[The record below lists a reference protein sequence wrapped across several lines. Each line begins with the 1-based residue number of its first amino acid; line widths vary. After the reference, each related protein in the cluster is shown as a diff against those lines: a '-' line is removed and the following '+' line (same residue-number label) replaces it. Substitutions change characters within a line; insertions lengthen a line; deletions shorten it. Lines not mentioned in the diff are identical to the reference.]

1 MASTSRGTDQVVSFL
16 ARILPRMFGR
26 PQGVLGR
33 LGGII
38 MACMN
43 RNLAGRTIAL
53 LDVQPHD
60 RVLEIGFGPGVGIE
74 LLSGVV
80 SSGHVAGVD
89 VSEEMVEQAR
99 IRNVEAIQR
108 GKVELRRG
116 SVEALPFASE
126 MFDKA
131 MAINAMQVWPDAVAG
146 LREIARVLK
155 PGTSDA
161 RVYPICGATPGG
173 ADGCAHDGGIRR
185 CTGGRHREGF
195 LCVGDQILTD
205 ERTDHTLGR

>member
-1 MASTSRGTDQVVSFL
+1 
-16 ARILPRMFGR
+16 MFGR

-33 LGGII
+33 LGGIT
-38 MACMN
+38 MARMN

-116 SVEALPFASE
+116 SVEALPFAPE

-146 LREIARVLK
+146 LREIWRVLK
-155 PGTSDA
+155 PGG
-161 RVYPICGATPGG
+161 RVTLGFTPYAGQPRAG
-173 ADGCAHDGGIRR
+173 
-185 CTGGRHREGF
+185 
-195 LCVGDQILTD
+195 LTD
-205 ERTDHTLGR
+205 VLTTAGFAGAQVVDIERDFCALAIKS

>member
-1 MASTSRGTDQVVSFL
+1 MASTSWGTDQAVSFL
-16 ARILPRMFGR
+16 SRLLLRMFGR

-38 MACMN
+38 MARMN
-43 RNLAGRTIAL
+43 RNLAGRTVAL

-99 IRNVEAIQR
+99 LRNVEAIQR

-116 SVEALPFASE
+116 SVEALPFAPE
-126 MFDKA
+126 TFDKA

-146 LREIARVLK
+146 LREIWRVLK
-155 PGTSDA
+155 PGG
-161 RVYPICGATPGG
+161 RVALGFTPYAGQPQAG
-173 ADGCAHDGGIRR
+173 
-185 CTGGRHREGF
+185 
-195 LCVGDQILTD
+195 LTD
-205 ERTDHTLGR
+205 VLMTAGFTGAQVVDIERDFCALAIKS

>member
-1 MASTSRGTDQVVSFL
+1 VSFL
-16 ARILPRMFGR
+16 ARILLRMFGR

-38 MACMN
+38 MARMN

-99 IRNVEAIQR
+99 MRNVEAIQR

-116 SVEALPFASE
+116 SVEALPFAPE

-146 LREIARVLK
+146 LREIWRVLK
-155 PGTSDA
+155 PGG
-161 RVYPICGATPGG
+161 RV
-173 ADGCAHDGGIRR
+173 
-185 CTGGRHREGF
+185 
-195 LCVGDQILTD
+195 
-205 ERTDHTLGR
+205 TLGFTPYAGQPRAGLPDVLTTAGFAGAQVVDIERDFCALAIKS

>member
-1 MASTSRGTDQVVSFL
+1 MASTSRGTDQAVSFL
-16 ARILPRMFGR
+16 ARILLRMFGR

-38 MACMN
+38 MARMN

-99 IRNVEAIQR
+99 MRNVEAIQR

-116 SVEALPFASE
+116 SVEALPFAPE

-146 LREIARVLK
+146 LRESWRVLK
-155 PGTSDA
+155 PGG
-161 RVYPICGATPGG
+161 RVALGFTPYAGQPRAG
-173 ADGCAHDGGIRR
+173 
-185 CTGGRHREGF
+185 
-195 LCVGDQILTD
+195 LTD
-205 ERTDHTLGR
+205 VLTTAGFAGAQVVDIERDFCALAIKS

>member
-1 MASTSRGTDQVVSFL
+1 VSFL
-16 ARILPRMFGR
+16 ARILLRMFGR

-38 MACMN
+38 MAHMN
-43 RNLAGRTIAL
+43 RSLARRTVAL

-80 SSGHVAGVD
+80 SSGRVAGLD

-99 IRNVEAIQR
+99 LRNVEAIQR

-116 SVEALPFASE
+116 SVEALPFAPE
-126 MFDKA
+126 TFDKA

-146 LREIARVLK
+146 LREIWRVLK
-155 PGTSDA
+155 PGGRVALGFTPYAGQPQAGLTDVLTTAGFAGA
-161 RVYPICGATPGG
+161 RVVDI
-173 ADGCAHDGGIRR
+173 DKDFCALAIKS
-185 CTGGRHREGF
+185 
-195 LCVGDQILTD
+195 
-205 ERTDHTLGR
+205 

>member
-1 MASTSRGTDQVVSFL
+1 MASTSRGTDQAVSFL
-16 ARILPRMFGR
+16 ARILLRMFGR

-38 MACMN
+38 MARMN

-116 SVEALPFASE
+116 SVEA
-126 MFDKA
+126 
-131 MAINAMQVWPDAVAG
+131 PDATTGTTSAIPTTPA
-146 LREIARVLK
+146 RMSIA
-155 PGTSDA
+155 
-161 RVYPICGATPGG
+161 
-173 ADGCAHDGGIRR
+173 
-185 CTGGRHREGF
+185 
-195 LCVGDQILTD
+195 
-205 ERTDHTLGR
+205 

>member
-1 MASTSRGTDQVVSFL
+1 
-16 ARILPRMFGR
+16 MFGR

-38 MACMN
+38 MARMN
-43 RNLAGRTIAL
+43 RNLAGWTVAL

-60 RVLEIGFGPGVGIE
+60 RVLEVGFGPGVGIE
-74 LLSGVV
+74 LLAGVV
-80 SSGHVAGVD
+80 SSGRVAGVD

-99 IRNVEAIQR
+99 VRNVEAIQR

-116 SVEALPFASE
+116 SVEALPFAPE

-146 LREIARVLK
+146 LREIWRVLK
-155 PGTSDA
+155 PGG
-161 RVYPICGATPGG
+161 RVALAFTPYAGQPQAG
-173 ADGCAHDGGIRR
+173 
-185 CTGGRHREGF
+185 
-195 LCVGDQILTD
+195 LTD
-205 ERTDHTLGR
+205 VLTTAGFAGAQVVDIDQDFCALAIKS